1 MLTQF
6 LKLNEK
12 SNTVNDWKFS
22 KFVKKYFKKNLMYYF
37 QNYAGTLLEPGP
49 YGALGFRSRMKERSV
64 LMATIVSAIQLK

>member
-22 KFVKKYFKKNLMYYF
+22 KFLKKYLKKNLMYYF

-49 YGALGFRSRMKERSV
+49 YGALGFR
-64 LMATIVSAIQLK
+64 